1 MTFDAA
7 PPPAVPA
14 ATTEVAVSAPSRRRT
29 GMLVELLFGNK
40 QAAVGTVVLGFF
52 IVVAIFAPI
61 LEPYSVT
68 REVGPVYGSPSS
80 KHWLG
85 LDDGGID
92 MLSEVIQGA
101 RVSMIVGFAAAA
113 VAMLIGGVVGIVSGY
128 YGGRID
134 IILMRIT
141 DYFLVIPD
149 IPLMIVAAAI
159 FGHNLSNIIIIIGII
174 YWTSTARL
182 LRAQVKSLRERVYVK
197 RARSLGAGHG
207 RLIRSH
213 VVPQVTPLLV
223 ANTVLMVAT
232 AIFAETYISFLGL
245 GDPST
250 ISWGKLIENSLTGG
264 AVFKS
269 AWWAVIPPGLCVTV
283 VILACTMVGQSMEDA
298 LNPRLRVGHL
308 ATRRFRIRPFSARL
322 DTR

>member
-1 MTFDAA
+1 MSTEST
-7 PPPAVPA
+7 PALPG
-14 ATTEVAVSAPSRRRT
+14 ATADVEVRAPSRRRA
-29 GMLVELLFGNK
+29 GLVGELLFGSK
-40 QAAVGTVVLGFF
+40 QAAVGTVVLGLF
-52 IVVAIFAPI
+52 IVVAIFAPA

-68 REVGPVYGSPSS
+68 KEVGPVYAGPTG
-80 KHWLG
+80 KHLLG

-101 RVSMIVGFAAAA
+101 RVSMIVGFAASV
-113 VAMLIGGVVGIVSGY
+113 VAMGIGGVVGIVSGY
-128 YGGRID
+128 FGGRID

-159 FGHNLSNIIIIIGII
+159 FGHSLTNIIVIIGVI

-197 RARSLGAGHG
+197 RARSLGAGHW
-207 RLIRSH
+207 RLIRTH
-213 VVPQVTPLLV
+213 TLPQVTPLLV

-232 AIFAETYISFLGL
+232 AIFAETYIAFLGL

-250 ISWGKLIENSLTGG
+250 ISWGKLIQNSLTGG
-264 AVFKS
+264 AVFQS
-269 AWWAVIPPGLCVTV
+269 AWWAVVPPGLCVTI

-298 LNPRLRVGHL
+298 LNPRLKVGHL
-308 ATRRFRIRPFSARL
+308 ATRRFRIRPFSARI
-322 DTR
+322 DAR